1 MFFRIIKSTIATLLL
16 LMMTVGHADSSK
28 FNTDKMVADL
38 EKELSLSA
46 EKLEKLRPALE
57 DKSREI
63 EKDLEESIDKG
74 YAEMQALSGKL
85 EEASREA
92 EKQLEEVLNSD
103 EVKQLKEYLAS
114 IDKEAIRE
122 VQEELV
128 NALTEWL
135 EMTEEQ
141 IASFKPALEE
151 SFRELGEILDTLAK
165 EGEKNLEEFQK
176 QFDDLNN
183 TLREK
188 LDDSLESDQLEKL
201 EQNREELKKKISQ
214 ELFTA

>member
-1 MFFRIIKSTIATLLL
+1 
-16 LMMTVGHADSSK
+16 
-28 FNTDKMVADL
+28 MVADL
-38 EKELSLSA
+38 EKELDLSA

-63 EKDLEESIDKG
+63 ENDLEESIDKG
-74 YAEMQALSGKL
+74 YAEIQSLSGKL
-85 EEASREA
+85 QEASREA

-103 EVKQLKEYLAS
+103 EVKQLKEYLAR

-122 VQEELV
+122 VQEELA

-165 EGEKNLEEFQK
+165 EGEKNLDEFKK

>member
-1 MFFRIIKSTIATLLL
+1 MFIRIFKSTIATLLL
-16 LMMTVGHADSSK
+16 LVMTVGHADSSK

-38 EKELSLSA
+38 EKELDLSA

-151 SFRELGEILDTLAK
+151 SFRELGELLDTLAK

-176 QFDDLNN
+176 QYDDLNN

-188 LDDSLESDQLEKL
+188 LDDSLESEQLEKL

>member
-1 MFFRIIKSTIATLLL
+1 MFIRIFKSTIATLLL
-16 LMMTVGHADSSK
+16 LVMTVGHADSSK

-38 EKELSLSA
+38 EKELNLSA

-74 YAEMQALSGKL
+74 YAEMQSLSGKL
-85 EEASREA
+85 QEASREA